1 MRSKLPKIVGRT
13 DYMMLVEYYDGDVQR
28 RAWLPWG
35 HVLAID
41 ELRGG
46 VPYGIDAE
54 QLRSFIQATAEFIAP
69 RLEHALHSRGLYTVA
84 EVESLPEPGQLVQ
97 AALTEAQQVLVPLL
111 VDLLRQE
118 V

>member
-1 MRSKLPKIVGRT
+1 MRSKVPRIVSRT
-13 DYMMLVEYYDGDVQR
+13 QHMMLVEYTDGDVMR

-35 HVLAID
+35 TALTV
-41 ELRGG
+41 EECRGG
-46 VPYGIDAE
+46 VPYGIDADH
-54 QLRSFIQATAEFIAP
+54 LRSFLQATAGIVAT

-84 EVESLPEPGQLVQ
+84 EVQSLPEPGQLTA
-97 AALTEAQQVLVPLL
+97 AALAEAQQVLVPLI

>member
-1 MRSKLPKIVGRT
+1 MRSKQPSIVGRT
-13 DYMMLVEYYDGDVQR
+13 AHMMLIEYHDGAIMR
-28 RAWLPWG
+28 RVWLPWG
-35 HVLAID
+35 HALALD
-41 ELRGG
+41 ECRAG

-54 QLRSFIQATAEFIAP
+54 HLRSFLQATAELIAP

-84 EVESLPEPGQLVQ
+84 EVSSLPEPGQLVS